1 MSSHKLILP
10 NSRRANPD
18 APFLGEFHD
27 SLNPRTS
34 KFRRALAVSRGLSPS
49 GGSAGAMVRVH
60 PDAALDK
67 AAETKFYQRQTATIT
82 VAPAI
87 SHGMIK

>member
-1 MSSHKLILP
+1 
-10 NSRRANPD
+10 
-18 APFLGEFHD
+18 
-27 SLNPRTS
+27 
-34 KFRRALAVSRGLSPS
+34 LAVSRGLSPS
-49 GGSAGAMVRVH
+49 GGSAGAMVPVH
-60 PDAALDK
+60 PDAAPDK

>member
-18 APFLGEFHD
+18 APFLGEFTIP
-27 SLNPRTS
+27 LNRRTS
-34 KFRRALAVSRGLSPS
+34 KSQRALAVSRGLSPS
-49 GGSAGAMVRVH
+49 GGSAGAMVPVH
-60 PDAALDK
+60 PDAAPDK